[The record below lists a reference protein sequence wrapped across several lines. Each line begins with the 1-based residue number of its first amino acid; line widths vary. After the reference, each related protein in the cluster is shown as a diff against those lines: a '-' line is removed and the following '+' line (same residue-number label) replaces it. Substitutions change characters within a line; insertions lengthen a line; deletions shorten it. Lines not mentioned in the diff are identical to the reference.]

1 MICWRRVPTGS
12 LPGSDMPIDCLLI
25 TRPQPEA
32 DELADQLSD
41 LGLNTVIQ
49 PAHEFA
55 AVPLSEAVL
64 GAFQT
69 ALSAGPA
76 PLVIFTSTRAVY
88 FALQQIP
95 VDQLAA
101 CQVAAIGPATARA
114 LEQAGLDSV
123 IQPDQGYTSEDLLR
137 KIDETSVQALT
148 GWIVA
153 AEGGRDALLSGLHQR
168 GITAA
173 KLLVYERQAA
183 TVTAETARQLEQSTR
198 ILSVWTS
205 ADAMQKLAR
214 GLSARAWQQV
224 CAGHWLVVSQRL
236 ADIAPD
242 TVASVQVSMGPGN
255 ADLAHSIRQLCVEW

>member
-1 MICWRRVPTGS
+1 
-12 LPGSDMPIDCLLI
+12 MPIDCLLI

-32 DELADQLSD
+32 NELADQLAD

-49 PAHEFA
+49 PAHEFTS
-55 AVPLSEAVL
+55 VPLGDAVL

-69 ALSAGPA
+69 ASGAGPA

-95 VDQLAA
+95 ADQLAA
-101 CQVAAIGPATARA
+101 CQLAAIGPATARA
-114 LEQAGLDSV
+114 LEQSGLGSV

-137 KIDETSVQALT
+137 TLDESSVQALT

-153 AEGGRDALLSGLHQR
+153 AEGGRDALLRGLRLR
-168 GITAA
+168 GITAGW
-173 KLLVYERQAA
+173 LLVYERQAA
-183 TVTAETARQLEQSTR
+183 TILAETVRQLEQSTR

-242 TVASVQVSMGPGN
+242 TAASVLVSKGPGN
-255 ADLAHSIRQLCVEW
+255 IDLAHSIRQLCMER